1 MSVAAEQ
8 DEDCVGSED
17 AQKRING
24 LDRAFSKTTFVEG
37 KDDLAAPAADHDLAV
52 AVRPIEFEQEASQEP
67 SDEVVSRNEFQPYPI
82 FRLCDI
88 TPSLANNY
96 LIKGLIDRE
105 TLIVMYGRSGSGKSF
120 LATDLGLAIAS
131 GQPWR
136 GNRTRRGRVVY
147 VAAEGAK
154 GMKNR
159 LYGASQNLA
168 CSSVAAVDFHLVPSV
183 VRLTEDEPDVDR
195 FVRTIL
201 DKCGNGADLV
211 IIDTLS
217 RSMTGDEN
225 TSKDMMAAVAA
236 ATVRRRRRRKR

>member
-82 FRLCDI
+82 VRLCDI

-96 LIKGLIDRE
+96 LIKGLI
-105 TLIVMYGRSGSGKSF
+105 
-120 LATDLGLAIAS
+120 
-131 GQPWR
+131 
-136 GNRTRRGRVVY
+136 
-147 VAAEGAK
+147 EGVGDTSWVFA
-154 GMKNR
+154 
-159 LYGASQNLA
+159 
-168 CSSVAAVDFHLVPSV
+168 
-183 VRLTEDEPDVDR
+183 R
-195 FVRTIL
+195 FA
-201 DKCGNGADLV
+201 DK
-211 IIDTLS
+211 
-217 RSMTGDEN
+217 
-225 TSKDMMAAVAA
+225 
-236 ATVRRRRRRKR
+236 